1 MYVLVTKSTIS
12 SAVPFTAIIN
22 GSKTKQWLQYNNMYF
37 SFVSAR
43 GIAQFVLV

>member
-12 SAVPFTAIIN
+12 SAVPFTAI